1 MNELTKFLVES
12 VIGTEFDKPKTSVAL
27 FGGGFK
33 PPTKGHLEVV
43 NTGLKNNPEVSEIKI
58 LVGGGTRN
66 GFTQDQAVKIWN
78 LYNDIGFIK
87 KPATII
93 PVSSPFTYYK
103 EYLKDNPD
111 DQVYVFIGSRLNDEG
126 DQKDVK
132 QRSEFVKK
140 YSDNVIPVEVSTGG
154 GVSGTMARELFKTDL
169 DGFRNMFP
177 ENLLDQDFD
186 KILDIL
192 NNKSTNTTQKPASNK
207 TEPLSPLNENL
218 ILERIKLTPDEV
230 KFSNE
235 VLKRAK
241 KIFQRGTPSKQSM
254 EGVAVMPFTSADG
267 KPGKVSF
274 YVDHKGKPG
283 NLGYYDKKK
292 INDLEDDIIVL
303 NGPFFT
309 PAYSAIKDFVFS
321 KVTGENPDKFLLDT
335 IKHELI
341 HVKDPGV
348 NQKHLKEPYDSK
360 NPELYYGSWTEFPA
374 QTGEFLEAISAHAEE
389 KLRNNPND
397 KEIEIFER
405 ILQNILD
412 VYAGKEK
419 AFYNKTEDFIVGGS
433 KKNVVQSFIKDVISI
448 GGEISNRNTVPQWD
462 SMDTLQRYYNKTQL
476 IKKYNPEG
484 YREFLKDLYKE
495 IKGIEKMTNFYL
507 KEKAKELGQTKYNQ
521 IYVGGTGKL
530 NEGDPKSQKKHKGK
544 SAPFGS
550 AYEPLNE
557 NATDIKN
564 WVQKSLKSLGE
575 KSISVIAKVG
585 KEIADIFNID
595 VDRPKWSY
603 DYIEILEMLEE
614 YYDDNNAN
622 WPYNDD
628 ETYALAIRMAKQND
642 NERKKLLQQGK
653 ITQEDI
659 DYWNDEHEETPS
671 DRNLGYGIGQIAAL
685 GSPLSRIYRTRRM
698 RKAFSLSENATYSSK
713 IDYKQQIKD
722 LTKHMIKKG
731 MNILPLP
738 RVIFK
743 HGDQE
748 NASQFLGKTAYYSPS
763 DMTVVL
769 YTEGRHPKDIVR
781 SFAHEMVHHIQNI
794 EDRLENISTTN
805 TMEDD
810 NLNDIEREAYTKGN
824 MTFRNWTDSL
834 DGEEVTSLNEN
845 ITPIKNLKVYHS
857 TDSKFEDFSLDYAWD
872 GFWFTDD
879 LNSLK
884 NKTAGASGGKYILTR
899 YITLKNPANWDEYE
913 KYSVGELIDQGY
925 DGAFLP
931 DEGRADYLV
940 FNPKSISKGGE
951 EVTSLNE
958 KIVGEKIE
966 CDNCGWSWKI
976 IDGGDDLFMCHKCGY
991 DNEPENGDPFGLKAY
1006 ARELV
1011 NETFKKS
1018 VTIDMDVVNAA
1029 LEDGIFIGQET
1040 DENAIAIID
1049 AAPQGKVPHP
1059 VFLDFYTKYDKY
1071 FGEENDERILDEFG
1085 LKQILTNVLNL
1096 PEEDIQTVLNHYEVE
1111 DKAVDNDQ
1119 WYERHDNEDKK
1130 EEEFNIPGFDSSQD
1144 DHESVVNY
1152 RRKQLTK
1159 SLEEQERIR
1168 IFPTNCGCDKT

>member
-33 PPTKGHLEVV
+33 PPTKGHLDVV

-78 LYNDIGFIK
+78 LYNDVGFIK

-111 DQVYVFIGSRLNDEG
+111 DQVYVFIGSRPDDEG

-192 NNKSTNTTQKPASNK
+192 NNKSTNTMQKPASNK

-230 KFSNE
+230 KLSNE

-241 KIFQRGTPSKQSM
+241 KIFQRGTPSNQRM

-267 KPGKVSF
+267 KPGEVSF

-283 NLGYYDKKK
+283 NLGYYNKKK

-341 HVKDPGV
+341 HAKDPGV
-348 NQKHLKEPYDSK
+348 NQEHLKEPYDSK

-397 KEIEIFER
+397 KEIKIFER

-433 KKNVVQSFIKDVISI
+433 KKNVVQSFIKGVISI

-544 SAPFGS
+544 LAPFGS

-659 DYWNDEHEETPS
+659 DYWNDEYEETPS
-671 DRNLGYGIGQIAAL
+671 DRNLGYDVGQVAL
-685 GSPLSRIYRTRRM
+685 GSPLSRIYRTRKM
-698 RKAFSLSENATYSSK
+698 KKAFSLNENATYSSK

-738 RVIFK
+738 RVILK

-763 DMTVVL
+763 DMTIVL

-781 SFAHEMVHHIQNI
+781 SFAHEMVHHIQNL
-794 EDRLENISTTN
+794 EGRLGGINTTN
-805 TMEDD
+805 TQEDD

-824 MTFRNWTDSL
+824 MTFRNWTDSK
-834 DGEEVTSLNEN
+834 D
-845 ITPIKNLKVYHS
+845 
-857 TDSKFEDFSLDYAWD
+857 
-872 GFWFTDD
+872 
-879 LNSLK
+879 
-884 NKTAGASGGKYILTR
+884 
-899 YITLKNPANWDEYE
+899 
-913 KYSVGELIDQGY
+913 
-925 DGAFLP
+925 
-931 DEGRADYLV
+931 
-940 FNPKSISKGGE
+940 GE

-966 CDNCGWSWKI
+966 CDNCGWSWNI
-976 IDGGDDLFMCHKCGY
+976 VDGGDDLFICHKCGY
-991 DNEPENGDPFGLKAY
+991 NNEPGNGDPFGLKAY
-1006 ARELV
+1006 AREL
-1011 NETFKKS
+1011 
-1018 VTIDMDVVNAA
+1018 M
-1029 LEDGIFIGQET
+1029 ED
-1040 DENAIAIID
+1040 
-1049 AAPQGKVPHP
+1049 
-1059 VFLDFYTKYDKY
+1059 
-1071 FGEENDERILDEFG
+1071 
-1085 LKQILTNVLNL
+1085 
-1096 PEEDIQTVLNHYEVE
+1096 
-1111 DKAVDNDQ
+1111 
-1119 WYERHDNEDKK
+1119 
-1130 EEEFNIPGFDSSQD
+1130 FNIKDIKPA
-1144 DHESVVNY
+1144 
-1152 RRKQLTK
+1152 TK
-1159 SLEEQERIR
+1159 SLEEQERVR
-1168 IFPTNCGCDKT
+1168 IFNPNCGCDKT

>member
-12 VIGTEFDKPKTSVAL
+12 ILNETTEKVVAL

-33 PPTKGHLEVV
+33 PPTKGHLDVV
-43 NTGLKNNPEVSEIKI
+43 NQGIKQNPEVSEVKI
-58 LVGGGTRN
+58 LVGGGERN

-78 LYNDIGFIK
+78 LYNDVGFIK

-103 EYLKDNPD
+103 NYLKDNPD
-111 DQVYVFIGSRLNDEG
+111 DKVYVFIGSRPDDEK
-126 DQKDVK
+126 DQMDVK

-140 YSDNVIPVEVSTGG
+140 YSDNVIPVEISTGG
-154 GVSGTMARELFKTDL
+154 GVSGTLARKLFKTNI

-177 ENLLDQDFD
+177 ENLLDQDFK

-192 NNKSTNTTQKPASNK
+192 NNKSTGNTQKSAPKS
-207 TEPLSPLNENL
+207 TEPLTPQNENL

-230 KFSNE
+230 KLSNE

-241 KIFQRGTPSKQSM
+241 KIFQRGTRSKQSR

-274 YVDHKGKPG
+274 YVDHNMSPG
-283 NLGYYDKKK
+283 NLGYYNKKK

-309 PAYSAIKDFVFS
+309 SAYSAIKDFVFS

-341 HVKDPGV
+341 HAKDPGV
-348 NQKHLKEPYDSK
+348 NQEHLKEPYDSK
-360 NPELYYGSWTEFPA
+360 NPKLYYGSWTEFPA

-397 KEIEIFER
+397 KEIQIFER

-419 AFYNKTEDFIVGGS
+419 AFYNKTKDFIVGGS

-462 SMDTLQRYYNKTQL
+462 SMNTLQRYYNKTQL

-484 YREFLKDLYKE
+484 YKEFLTDLYKE

-507 KEKAKELGQTKYNQ
+507 KEKAKALGQTKYSQ

-530 NEGDPKSQKKHKGK
+530 NEGDPKKGTGKKPKGSKRRLYTDEDPKDTVGIKFSTRQDIVDTLNKKSFKAKSHARQSQIINLIHQRVRAAYGRAKDPAVKKRLKTGLDYITDKKEASKKKTQRLKKKKLNEDILDQTSLVLPRGKKIYLQAEEEDYNRGLIVELTEEGGYKMNYWYGEDAKVYPVEVLVDGEEIKPDAREVYMKFHPELEKENIDPSAQKKHKGK

-550 AYEPLNE
+550 AYKPVEEGLVD
-557 NATDIKN
+557 DIK
-564 WVQKSLKSLGE
+564 QGLKSLG
-575 KSISVIAKVG
+575 AKTLDFIEDFG
-585 KEIADIFNID
+585 KVVANVLNIKINK
-595 VDRPKWSY
+595 PEWAY
-603 DYIEILEMLEE
+603 DWED
-614 YYDDNNAN
+614 YYKTIQDAPGLD
-622 WPYNDD
+622 WPGDEDD
-628 ETYALAIRMAKQND
+628 EYALAVRLATLND
-642 NERKKLLQQGK
+642 KKREKLLQQGK
-653 ITQEDI
+653 ITKEEFEEEMEDF
-659 DYWNDEHEETPS
+659 NPTPT
-671 DRNLGYGIGQIAAL
+671 DRNIGFSQEML
-685 GSPLSRIYRTRRM
+685 YVVGDPLTRGKRLKD
-698 RKAFSLSENATYSSK
+698 REKFFTLNENATYSSK

-781 SFAHEMVHHIQNI
+781 SFAHEMVHHIQNL
-794 EDRLENISTTN
+794 EGRLGGINTTN
-805 TMEDD
+805 TQEDD

-834 DGEEVTSLNEN
+834 DGEEVTSLNE
-845 ITPIKNLKVYHS
+845 
-857 TDSKFEDFSLDYAWD
+857 
-872 GFWFTDD
+872 
-879 LNSLK
+879 
-884 NKTAGASGGKYILTR
+884 
-899 YITLKNPANWDEYE
+899 
-913 KYSVGELIDQGY
+913 
-925 DGAFLP
+925 
-931 DEGRADYLV
+931 
-940 FNPKSISKGGE
+940 
-951 EVTSLNE
+951 

-966 CDNCGWSWKI
+966 CDNCGWSWNI
-976 IDGGDDLFMCHKCGY
+976 VDGGDDLFICHKCGY

-1006 ARELV
+1006 AREL
-1011 NETFKKS
+1011 
-1018 VTIDMDVVNAA
+1018 M
-1029 LEDGIFIGQET
+1029 ED
-1040 DENAIAIID
+1040 
-1049 AAPQGKVPHP
+1049 
-1059 VFLDFYTKYDKY
+1059 
-1071 FGEENDERILDEFG
+1071 
-1085 LKQILTNVLNL
+1085 
-1096 PEEDIQTVLNHYEVE
+1096 
-1111 DKAVDNDQ
+1111 
-1119 WYERHDNEDKK
+1119 
-1130 EEEFNIPGFDSSQD
+1130 FNIKDIKPA
-1144 DHESVVNY
+1144 
-1152 RRKQLTK
+1152 TK
-1159 SLEEQERIR
+1159 SLEEQERVR
-1168 IFPTNCGCDKT
+1168 IFNPNCGCDKT